1 MPNNIV
7 MLSMGREWQREIK
20 YKCTNMGELSCV
32 SGRSRTELII
42 HCFYELLAKQEV
54 MPVRFY
60 IVVHNAQEEDAFFNL
75 KNIYR

>member
-42 HCFYELLAKQEV
+42 HCFYELLA
-54 MPVRFY
+54 MLYCGP
-60 IVVHNAQEEDAFFNL
+60 
-75 KNIYR
+75 

>member
-42 HCFYELLAKQEV
+42 HCEAGGYASKMLYCG
-54 MPVRFY
+54 P
-60 IVVHNAQEEDAFFNL
+60 
-75 KNIYR
+75 